1 MHACHQ
7 AWIWSDCRN
16 VSFGDRTSHT
26 TWNSYCAPN
35 LCNYRSSDGQIMSF
49 EFDHVTFNTPL
60 QEASIVLSVA
70 LDDHYTQA
78 HASVSVAAARDAAAR
93 DVWICESGL
102 LTSAWQPSL
111 SILARIGCFERIHA

>member
-1 MHACHQ
+1 MATITQ

-16 VSFGDRTSHT
+16 VSFSDRTSHT

-49 EFDHVTFNTPL
+49 EFDQVTFNTPL
-60 QEASIVLSVA
+60 QEASIVLSIA

-78 HASVSVAAARDAAAR
+78 RLGRLRCD
-93 DVWICESGL
+93 
-102 LTSAWQPSL
+102 
-111 SILARIGCFERIHA
+111 

>member
-1 MHACHQ
+1 MLRPLISVDCMATITQ

-16 VSFGDRTSHT
+16 VSFSDRTSHT

-49 EFDHVTFNTPL
+49 EFDQVTFNTPL
-60 QEASIVLSVA
+60 QEASIVLSIA

-78 HASVSVAAARDAAAR
+78 RLGRLRCD
-93 DVWICESGL
+93 
-102 LTSAWQPSL
+102 
-111 SILARIGCFERIHA
+111 